1 MRPTWLLLA
10 TCLSLASACG
20 DNDTPTSPDADP
32 GFEPWIL
39 DELTAEEG
47 FWIRTPT
54 FEVPAGTEVQDCY
67 FFEVPDLDGGEDL
80 WVDRLQLALN
90 PGSHH
95 MNVFRVNTI
104 YDLDPADGTA
114 VDMGSVD
121 GMFIPGG
128 ECWNGP
134 NWRDWPLVG
143 NSQQGSAE
151 DPIVDWT
158 LPDGVAQRFTPGEP
172 LMLQIHFVNATTQVT
187 PYEGRGGINFRRST
201 DGDTIE
207 LGTLFATQQS
217 IRICRSNPEP
227 VFVSGCS
234 MPVDTTHTV
243 VAANGHFHSR
253 GREFGMYA
261 WDGVTT
267 ETPTQA
273 ERFYSSDNWA
283 EPEMAI
289 ALDVELPTSGGVRW
303 SCEFQWEEPSV
314 GCDELD
320 ELDPQQAGD
329 CCYTFGGD
337 VETGE
342 HCNAFVYYYPKANRS
357 DITCF

>member
-1 MRPTWLLLA
+1 MRLIWIVLSASLLA
-10 TCLSLASACG
+10 NAACG
-20 DNDTPTSPDADP
+20 DNVQPAAPDA
-32 GFEPWIL
+32 GFEPWLL
-39 DELTAEEG
+39 DELTAEQG

-54 FEVPAGTEVQDCY
+54 FDVPAGTEIQDCY

-90 PGSHH
+90 AGSHH
-95 MNVFRVNTI
+95 MNVFRVNTV
-104 YDLDPADGTA
+104 YDLDPADGA
-114 VDMGSVD
+114 PVDMGSVD
-121 GMFIPGG
+121 GTLIPGG
-128 ECWNGP
+128 ECWKGP

-158 LPDGVAQRFTPGEP
+158 LPDGVAQRFAPGET

-187 PYEGRGGINFRRST
+187 PYQGRGGINFHRST

-217 IRICRSNPEP
+217 IRICQSNPVP
-227 VFVSGCS
+227 VFTGACG
-234 MPVDTTHTV
+234 MPAETSHTV

-253 GREFGMYA
+253 GRAFGMYA
-261 WDGVTT
+261 WDGVSTDQ
-267 ETPTQA
+267 PGVDA
-273 ERFYSSDNWA
+273 RFYQSENWA

-289 ALDVELPTSGGVRW
+289 DLDVELPTSGGVWWR
-303 SCEFQWEEPSV
+303 CQYQWEEPTV
-314 GCDELD
+314 GCDAINAA
-320 ELDPQQAGD
+320 DPQQAGD
-329 CCYTFGGD
+329 CCYTFGGN

-342 HCNAFVYYYPKANRS
+342 HCNAFVYYFPKENRG